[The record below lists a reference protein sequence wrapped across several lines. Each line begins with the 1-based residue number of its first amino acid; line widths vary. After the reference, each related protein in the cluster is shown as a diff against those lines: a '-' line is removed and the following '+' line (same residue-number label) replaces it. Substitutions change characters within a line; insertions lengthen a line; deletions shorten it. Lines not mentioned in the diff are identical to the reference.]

1 MQAMKPFTIPGGS
14 LNFNSDQT
22 EEKIKASFGS
32 EKHEQLVALKDK
44 YDPMNLFRL
53 NQNIKP
59 TAQSSEVS

>member
-1 MQAMKPFTIPGGS
+1 
-14 LNFNSDQT
+14 LNFTSDQT
-22 EEKIKASFGS
+22 EEKVKASFES
-32 EKHEQLVALKDK
+32 EKHERLVALKDK